1 MTKLQQ
7 VLELTQLFHSES
19 NQSFSAIFSAM
30 TLKTFLQERRHI
42 GRNIKCFLFAGK
54 VLSIDQISIL
64 YSAGVLRTKCIQR
77 CMSLISLLL
86 KGENPLRNNA
96 FHPLAMYGRRACF
109 LKPPTSN
116 TTSAF
121 NQKRSLAI
129 ALTFPLSDGIIN
141 LTFKY
146 SFFISLIFA
155 SKYNDK
161 LQIINN

>member
-1 MTKLQQ
+1 
-7 VLELTQLFHSES
+7 
-19 NQSFSAIFSAM
+19 
-30 TLKTFLQERRHI
+30 
-42 GRNIKCFLFAGK
+42 
-54 VLSIDQISIL
+54 
-64 YSAGVLRTKCIQR
+64 
-77 CMSLISLLL
+77 MSLISLLL
-86 KGENPLRNNA
+86 KGENPFRNNA
-96 FHPLAMYGRRACF
+96 FHPLAMYDIRVCF
-109 LKPPTSN
+109 LKPPTSY

-129 ALTFPLSDGIIN
+129 A